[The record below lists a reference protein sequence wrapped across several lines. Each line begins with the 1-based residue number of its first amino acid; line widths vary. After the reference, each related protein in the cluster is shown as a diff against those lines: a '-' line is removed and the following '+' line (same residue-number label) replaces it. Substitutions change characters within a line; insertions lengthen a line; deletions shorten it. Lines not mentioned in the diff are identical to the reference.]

1 MKKSMKNNKKKNL
14 FKNMLKGLKGHKY
27 SSPYLVEFKVPANIY
42 TTILRRFNSKVVI
55 VMNTYP

>member
-1 MKKSMKNNKKKNL
+1 
-14 FKNMLKGLKGHKY
+14 MLKGLKGHKY